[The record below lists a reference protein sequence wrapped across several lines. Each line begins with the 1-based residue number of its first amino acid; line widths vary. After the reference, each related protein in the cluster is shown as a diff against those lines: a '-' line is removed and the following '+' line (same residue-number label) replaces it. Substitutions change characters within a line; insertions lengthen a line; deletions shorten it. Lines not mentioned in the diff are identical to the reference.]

1 MANSIWI
8 TQYPVELLQTN
19 EDNLTQ
25 AMIDENE
32 FFELLRKQWKSMNPP
47 LNLGNNR
54 WEYDVPNG
62 EMYLV
67 RNKMFS
73 FRHVLRDDWII
84 ILLMLKD
91 YLNRTLYLWSD
102 SDPEYYLEIEADT
115 TERDVLLWIDIDSQ

>member
-8 TQYPVELLQTN
+8 TQYPVELLQID

-47 LNLGNNR
+47 SNLGNNR
-54 WEYDVPNG
+54 WEYDIPYG
-62 EMYLV
+62 EMYLLG
-67 RNKMFS
+67 NKMFS

-91 YLNRTLYLWSD
+91 YLNCTLYLWSD
-102 SDPEYYLEIEADT
+102 SDPEYYLEIKADT
-115 TERDVLLWIDIDSQ
+115 TERDVLLWIDSQ